1 MRSEVKEGTGFLR
14 THAGATLCFAPPVV
28 KYICVREK
36 SKKTVRRRARTRRGF
51 PRITNKPANKNLI
64 LRLCAQ
70 ALGHYRKAVASEP
83 ENVEALFC
91 KAVVSAQLMELFD
104 ALKVGRCCSRCRR
117 CSR

>member
-1 MRSEVKEGTGFLR
+1 MFEKNRRKRSVGEHEQEE
-14 THAGATLCFAPPVV
+14 A
-28 KYICVREK
+28 
-36 SKKTVRRRARTRRGF
+36 S